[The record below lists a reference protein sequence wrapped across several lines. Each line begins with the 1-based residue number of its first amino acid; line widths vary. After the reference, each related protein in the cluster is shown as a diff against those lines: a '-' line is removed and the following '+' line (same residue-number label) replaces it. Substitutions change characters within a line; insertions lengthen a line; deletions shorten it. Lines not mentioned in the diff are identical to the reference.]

1 MSEVSAAESDVIPDD
16 MIGTEGEATPLTRE
30 DIREIVEQVMN
41 SLQGE
46 LTSTDIQL
54 FTELASL
61 AKFID
66 NAKQDIAALRPD
78 EVTDEYIPTASDE
91 LDAIVDATAE
101 ATNAIMDAAEAIENV
116 AAELDPEESEKLINQ
131 TTAIFEAC
139 GFQDITGQ
147 RITKVINA
155 LHGIDEKVHR
165 LVDAFGHE
173 IERIK
178 ASQSKPEEVE
188 DGTPSDED
196 LLNGPQL
203 KTEANTQEEIDALLA
218 SFD

>member
-1 MSEVSAAESDVIPDD
+1 MSNVASLRSVPDLVNTE
-16 MIGTEGEATPLTRE
+16 TEGDVTETVGRE
-30 DIREIVEQVMN
+30 DVRVIVEEMLA
-41 SLQGE
+41 SMQGE
-46 LTSTDIQL
+46 LTATDVQL

-66 NAKQDIAALRPD
+66 AAKQDIAALRPD

-101 ATNAIMDAAEAIENV
+101 ATNTIMDCAEVIENIG
-116 AAELDPEESEKLINQ
+116 AELEPEQAERLLEQ

-147 RITKVINA
+147 RITKVVKA
-155 LHGIDEKVHR
+155 LQGIDEKVHR

-178 ASQSKPEEVE
+178 ATQPKPEQPE
-188 DGTPSDED
+188 GPLSDED
-196 LLNGPQL
+196 LLNGPQM
-203 KTEANTQEEIDALLA
+203 KGEGNTQEEIDALLA

>member
-1 MSEVSAAESDVIPDD
+1 MNPDTGPHGTGMDGDIAIDREPLSRDEV
-16 MIGTEGEATPLTRE
+16 
-30 DIREIVEQVMN
+30 REIVESML
-41 SLQGE
+41 SSMQGE
-46 LTSTDIQL
+46 LTSTDVQL

-66 NAKQDIAALRPD
+66 AAKQDIAALRPD

-101 ATNAIMDAAEAIENV
+101 ATNVIMDSAETIEAV
-116 AAELDPEESEKLINQ
+116 AAELGPEESERLLES

-147 RITKVINA
+147 RITKVVKA
-155 LHGIDEKVHR
+155 LQGIDEKVHR

-173 IERIK
+173 IARIK
-178 ASQSKPEEVE
+178 ASQPKVTKDE
-188 DGTPSDED
+188 DAAISDED
-196 LLNGPQL
+196 LLHGPQL
-203 KTEANTQEEIDALLA
+203 KSAANSQDDIDALLA

>member
-1 MSEVSAAESDVIPDD
+1 MSNVSSLQPVQDEMDDETAEFGGELIGRDEVRS
-16 MIGTEGEATPLTRE
+16 
-30 DIREIVEQVMN
+30 IVEDMLG
-41 SLQGE
+41 SMRGE
-46 LTSTDIQL
+46 LTATDVQL

-66 NAKQDIAALRPD
+66 AAKQDIAALRPD
-78 EVTDEYIPTASDE
+78 EVTEDYIPTASDE

-101 ATNAIMDAAEAIENV
+101 ATNTIMDCAETIETIG
-116 AAELDPEESEKLINQ
+116 AELGPERADQLLEQ

-147 RITKVINA
+147 RITKVVKA
-155 LHGIDEKVHR
+155 LQGIDEKVHR

-178 ASQSKPEEVE
+178 ASQPKPEAS
-188 DGTPSDED
+188 DAPLSDED

-203 KTEANTQEEIDALLA
+203 KSEANTQDEIDALLA

>member
-1 MSEVSAAESDVIPDD
+1 MSELSAAKSEVVEADD
-16 MIGTEGEATPLTRE
+16 DAQPLSRE

-46 LTSTDIQL
+46 LTQTDIQL

-101 ATNAIMDAAEAIENV
+101 ATNAIMDAAEAIEKV
-116 AAELDPEESEKLINQ
+116 AADLDPEQSERLIDQ

-147 RITKVINA
+147 RITKVVTA
-155 LHGIDEKVHR
+155 LQGIDEKVHR

-178 ASQSKPEEVE
+178 ASQPKQENDK
-188 DGTPSDED
+188 DGAVSDED